1 MVDMVGVVD
10 MAAAMAAM
18 DVEREKPML
27 NQKPTLLL
35 KLMLMPMLT
44 MAVMDV
50 DMVVMEAD
58 MVVTVEVMEDM
69 VDMDTD
75 AESEVLLLKL
85 MLKPMPTTAMVVTDV
100 VTEVV
105 MEVMEDMV
113 VDMEDMDVKGDQ
125 LNPTMDVVDM
135 EVMEVVMDAAT
146 VEVMAAMVVTVG
158 VVNTQLSFSKMLIHK
173 FYKSISI

>member
-1 MVDMVGVVD
+1 
-10 MAAAMAAM
+10 
-18 DVEREKPML
+18 
-27 NQKPTLLL
+27 
-35 KLMLMPMLT
+35 
-44 MAVMDV
+44 
-50 DMVVMEAD
+50 
-58 MVVTVEVMEDM
+58 
-69 VDMDTD
+69 MDTD

-113 VDMEDMDVKGDQ
+113 VDMDMEGMDVKGDQ
-125 LNPTMDVVDM
+125 LNPTTDVVDM
-135 EVMEVVMDAAT
+135 EVM

-173 FYKSISI
+173 FYKSFS